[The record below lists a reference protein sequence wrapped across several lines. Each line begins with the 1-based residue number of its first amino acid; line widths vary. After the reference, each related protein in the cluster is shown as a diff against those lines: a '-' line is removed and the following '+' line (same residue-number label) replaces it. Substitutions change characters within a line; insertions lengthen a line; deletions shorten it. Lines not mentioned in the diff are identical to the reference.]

1 MCVQFFGVVFLTLSW
16 VVGGVVVPSL
26 VGARSDDPAHPMP
39 AARRRLWVISGAGGS
54 AAGGGAGRSRDPGL
68 SSDDQLNRI
77 WITTIC
83 LLCQSHIYIY
93 IKRLLLR

>member
-54 AAGGGAGRSRDPGL
+54 AAGGAAPVGL
-68 SSDDQLNRI
+68 DLETLGCLP
-77 WITTIC
+77 TT
-83 LLCQSHIYIY
+83 S
-93 IKRLLLR
+93 

>member
-54 AAGGGAGRSRDPGL
+54 AAGGAVGLDLETLAGVVFRRPAESHLDH
-68 SSDDQLNRI
+68 DD
-77 WITTIC
+77 
-83 LLCQSHIYIY
+83 LLLPYIY
-93 IKRLLLR
+93 ISSQRLLLR